1 MQAIVWSP
9 NLSDVIKNLKQSERF
24 VASAFEQKELS
35 QGEQKAIRKTFSSDS
50 KKVEA
55 AAEWY

>member
-9 NLSDVIKNLKQSERF
+9 NLSDVIKNLKKSE
-24 VASAFEQKELS
+24 ASAFEQKELS